1 MKSSDKHTNKDAQSF
16 PKNLPPDLQETWHLF
31 GSAPRTPQSIST
43 VETEEALSNVWGK
56 IKAKKKTGNSVAL
69 KNRWIITI
77 AATLLLAALTSVFLF
92 SEVKFQAP
100 SGEQLQVVLADGSTV
115 LLNGNSS
122 LSYPRSYG
130 LISRTV
136 SINGE
141 AYFDVESSD
150 KSFIVHAPTTRIEV
164 LGTKFTVLDWK
175 ESKYTKP
182 NIMVEKGKVA
192 VSAYTNDSYQL
203 VKDEGV
209 TFDHSTRSFYEYKNV
224 NQEKPNWINGE
235 LFFDNLRMNE
245 FFERL
250 ELHFGTSIRIENLDL
265 DDEFIRAYYSS
276 EKSLEDILNDI
287 SVVKGFQVKKLH
299 KGYMVSK

>member
-1 MKSSDKHTNKDAQSF
+1 MKSSDKHTDKDEQSF
-16 PKNLPPDLQETWHLF
+16 PKNLPSDLQETWDLF
-31 GSAPRTPQSIST
+31 GSAPRNSESISS
-43 VETEEALSNVWGK
+43 VETEEALSNVWDK
-56 IKAKKKTGNSVAL
+56 IEPKKKIDNPIL
-69 KNRWIITI
+69 KNRWITTI

-100 SGEQLQVVLADGSTV
+100 SGEQLQVMLADGSTV

-130 LISRTV
+130 LIKRTV

-150 KSFIVHAPTTRIEV
+150 KPFIVHAPTTMVEV

-182 NIMVEKGKVA
+182 SIMVEEGKVA
-192 VSAYTNDSYQL
+192 VSAYTDDSYQL

-209 TFDHSTRSFYEYKNV
+209 TFDRSTQSFSEYKNV
-224 NQEKPNWINGE
+224 NQEKSSWINGE
-235 LFFDNLRMNE
+235 LFFDNLGMNE

-299 KGYMVSK
+299 KGYMISK